1 VPVLSRGRQAI
12 APAYLFACLILGG
25 SAQGIWQNMGL
36 QLAGLAIITWAAV
49 APAEEPLLPP
59 AKQLLLLAIIG
70 VLVVGLELVP
80 LPPAVW
86 SHLGPRKEFV
96 EGYRALGLAVPAL
109 PLSMTPAETLDSLL
123 GIIPPLAIFCAI
135 VRLRAFRSAWLAGA
149 LLAGALAGILIG
161 ALQVASS
168 SSGQSPWYLY
178 EDTNVGAGV
187 GFFANANHMAIL
199 LVVSLPFLAAIAATA
214 RRANVQRYSAALALT
229 VGIAL
234 VVMVGL
240 ALNGSLAGYGLA
252 LPVAAASALILLP
265 SSSPLRTWTAVL
277 ATVLVIGA
285 IVGLEVT
292 SIGSTKFGHEA
303 STSVQSRA
311 DILGTTTRAMKDFL
325 PFGSGLGSF
334 RQVYHLYERPE
345 QVTSIYVVHVH
356 DDYVEL
362 ALETGVAGM
371 IVMALFLAWWAV
383 AVWRVWRTAEAG
395 PFARAAS
402 IASGAI
408 LVHSLVDFP
417 LRTAAISAVFAMCV
431 ALLADRRAPR
441 SKEPSDLRPARHTV
455 IR

>member
-1 VPVLSRGRQAI
+1 MLNRSRQAI
-12 APAYLFACLILGG
+12 APTYLFACLILGG
-25 SAQGIWQNMGL
+25 SAQGIWQNMIL
-36 QLAGLAIITWAAV
+36 QLAGVAIIAWAAA

-59 AKQLLLLAIIG
+59 AKQLLWLAILGI
-70 VLVVGLELVP
+70 LVVGLQLAP
-80 LPPAVW
+80 LPPGMW
-86 SHLGPRKEFV
+86 SHLGPRNQFV
-96 EGYRALGLAVPAL
+96 EGYHALGLAVPAL
-109 PLSMTPAETLDSLL
+109 PLSLTPAETLDSLL
-123 GIIPPLAIFCAI
+123 GIVPPLAIFCAV
-135 VRLRAFRSAWLAGA
+135 VRLRAFRPSWLAIA
-149 LLAGALAGILIG
+149 LLAGAVAGILIG

-168 SSGQSPWYLY
+168 KSGQSPWYLY

-199 LVVSLPFLAAIAATA
+199 LVIALPFLAAIAATA

-229 VGIAL
+229 IGIGL

-240 ALNGSLAGYGLA
+240 ALNRSLAGYGLA
-252 LPVAAASALILLP
+252 LPVLAASALIVLP
-265 SSSPLRTWTAVL
+265 STSRLRVWAVVL
-277 ATVLVIGA
+277 AGLLVITA
-285 IVGLEVT
+285 IFGLEVS
-292 SIGSTKFGHEA
+292 SIGSSKFGQEA
-303 STSVQSRA
+303 STSVESRA
-311 DILGTTTRAMKDFL
+311 DILATTSKAMSDFL

-345 QVTSIYVVHVH
+345 QVTNIYVIHAH
-356 DDYVEL
+356 NDYVEL

-371 IVMALFLAWWAV
+371 IIMALFLAWWAV

-417 LRTAAISAVFAMCV
+417 LRTAAISACFAMCV

-441 SKEPSDLRPARHTV
+441 AKEASDLRPARHAV

>member
-1 VPVLSRGRQAI
+1 VLSRGRQAI

-25 SAQGIWQNMGL
+25 SAQGIWQNMIL
-36 QLAGLAIITWAAV
+36 QLAGLAIIAWAAA
-49 APAEEPLLPP
+49 APAEEPLLSP
-59 AKQLLLLAIIG
+59 AKQLLMLAILG
-70 VLVVGLELVP
+70 TLVVALELVP
-80 LPPAVW
+80 LPPRVW
-86 SHLGPRKEFV
+86 SHLGPRNQFV
-96 EGYRALGLAVPAL
+96 EGYRTLGIAVPAL
-109 PLSMTPAETLDSLL
+109 PLSLTPAKSLDALL

-135 VRLRAFRSAWLAGA
+135 VRLRAFRPAWLAAA
-149 LLAGALAGILIG
+149 LLAGTVAGILIG

-178 EDTNVGAGV
+178 EETNVGAGV

-199 LVVSLPFLAAIAATA
+199 LVVALPFLAAVAATA
-214 RRANVQRYSAALALT
+214 RRANVQRYSAVLALT
-229 VGIAL
+229 IGIAL

-252 LPVAAASALILLP
+252 LPVLAASALIVLP
-265 SSSPLRTWTAVL
+265 SSSPLRIWAVVVAGL
-277 ATVLVIGA
+277 LVIAAVG
-285 IVGLEVT
+285 GLEIT
-292 SIGSTKFGHEA
+292 SIGSSKFGHEA

-311 DILGTTTRAMKDFL
+311 NILATTTKAMRDFL

-334 RQVYHLYERPE
+334 REVYHLYERPE
-345 QVTSIYVVHVH
+345 QVTNIYVIHAH
-356 DDYVEL
+356 NDYVEL

-371 IVMALFLAWWAV
+371 MVMALFLAWWVV

-395 PFARAAS
+395 PFARAAA
-402 IASGAI
+402 IASAAI

-417 LRTAAISAVFAMCV
+417 LRTAAISACFAMCV

-441 SKEPSDLRPARHTV
+441 AKEPSDLRPARHTV

>member
-1 VPVLSRGRQAI
+1 VLSRGRQAI

-25 SAQGIWQNMGL
+25 SAQGIWQNMIL
-36 QLAGLAIITWAAV
+36 QLAGLAIIAWAAA
-49 APAEEPLLPP
+49 APAEEPLLSP
-59 AKQLLLLAIIG
+59 AKQLLLLAILG
-70 VLVVGLELVP
+70 TLVVALELVP
-80 LPPAVW
+80 LPPRVW
-86 SHLGPRKEFV
+86 SHLGPRNQFV
-96 EGYRALGLAVPAL
+96 EGYRTLGIAVPAL
-109 PLSMTPAETLDSLL
+109 PLSLTPAKSLDALL

-135 VRLRAFRSAWLAGA
+135 VRLRAFRPAWLAAA
-149 LLAGALAGILIG
+149 LLAGTVAGILIG

-178 EDTNVGAGV
+178 EETNVGAGV

-199 LVVSLPFLAAIAATA
+199 LVVALPFLAAVAATA
-214 RRANVQRYSAALALT
+214 RRANVQRYSAVLALT
-229 VGIAL
+229 IGIAL

-252 LPVAAASALILLP
+252 LPVLAASALIVLP
-265 SSSPLRTWTAVL
+265 SSSPLRIWAVVVAGL
-277 ATVLVIGA
+277 LVIAAVG
-285 IVGLEVT
+285 GLEIT
-292 SIGSTKFGHEA
+292 SIGSSKFGHEA

-311 DILGTTTRAMKDFL
+311 NILATTTKAMRDFL

-334 RQVYHLYERPE
+334 REVYHLYERPE
-345 QVTSIYVVHVH
+345 QVTNIYVIHAH
-356 DDYVEL
+356 NDYVEL

-371 IVMALFLAWWAV
+371 MVMALFLAWWVV

-395 PFARAAS
+395 PFARAAA
-402 IASGAI
+402 IASAAI

-417 LRTAAISAVFAMCV
+417 LRTAAISACFAMCV

-441 SKEPSDLRPARHTV
+441 AKEPSDLRPARHTV

>member
-1 VPVLSRGRQAI
+1 VLSRGRQAI

-25 SAQGIWQNMGL
+25 SAQGIWQNMIL
-36 QLAGLAIITWAAV
+36 QLAGLAIIAWAAA
-49 APAEEPLLPP
+49 APAEEPLLSP
-59 AKQLLLLAIIG
+59 AKQLLMLAILG
-70 VLVVGLELVP
+70 TLVVALELVP
-80 LPPAVW
+80 LPPRVW
-86 SHLGPRKEFV
+86 SHLGPRNQFV
-96 EGYRALGLAVPAL
+96 EGYRALGIAVPAL
-109 PLSMTPAETLDSLL
+109 PLSLTPAKSLDALL

-135 VRLRAFRSAWLAGA
+135 VRLRAFRPAWLAAA
-149 LLAGALAGILIG
+149 LLAGTVAGILIG

-178 EDTNVGAGV
+178 EETNVGAGV

-199 LVVSLPFLAAIAATA
+199 LVVSLPFLAAVAATA
-214 RRANVQRYSAALALT
+214 RRANVQRYSAVLALT
-229 VGIAL
+229 IGIAL

-252 LPVAAASALILLP
+252 LPVLAASALIVLP
-265 SSSPLRTWTAVL
+265 SSSPLRIWAVVVAGL
-277 ATVLVIGA
+277 LVIAAVG
-285 IVGLEVT
+285 GLEIT
-292 SIGSTKFGHEA
+292 SIGSSKFGHEA

-311 DILGTTTRAMKDFL
+311 NILATTTKAMRDFL

-334 RQVYHLYERPE
+334 REVYHLYERPE
-345 QVTSIYVVHVH
+345 QVTNIYVIHAH
-356 DDYVEL
+356 NDYVEL

-371 IVMALFLAWWAV
+371 MVMALFLAWWVV

-395 PFARAAS
+395 PFARAAA
-402 IASGAI
+402 IASAAI

-417 LRTAAISAVFAMCV
+417 LRTAAISACFAMCV

-441 SKEPSDLRPARHTV
+441 AKEPSDLRPARHTV

>member
-1 VPVLSRGRQAI
+1 MLSRGRQAI

-25 SAQGIWQNMGL
+25 SAQGIWQNMIL
-36 QLAGLAIITWAAV
+36 QLAGLAIIAWAAA
-49 APAEEPLLPP
+49 APAEEPLLSP
-59 AKQLLLLAIIG
+59 AKQLLLLAILGI
-70 VLVVGLELVP
+70 LVVALELVP
-80 LPPAVW
+80 LSPTVW
-86 SHLGPRKEFV
+86 SHLGPRNQFV
-96 EGYRALGLAVPAL
+96 EGYRALGIAVPAL
-109 PLSMTPAETLDSLL
+109 PLSLTPAKSLDALL

-135 VRLRAFRSAWLAGA
+135 VRLRAFRPAWLAAA
-149 LLAGALAGILIG
+149 LLAGTVAGILIG

-178 EDTNVGAGV
+178 EETNVGAGV

-199 LVVSLPFLAAIAATA
+199 LVVALPFLAAVAATA
-214 RRANVQRYSAALALT
+214 RRANVQRYSAVLALT
-229 VGIAL
+229 IGIAL

-252 LPVAAASALILLP
+252 LPVLAASALIVLP
-265 SSSPLRTWTAVL
+265 SSSPLRIWAVVVAGL
-277 ATVLVIGA
+277 LVIAAVG
-285 IVGLEVT
+285 GLEIT
-292 SIGSTKFGHEA
+292 SIGSSKFGHEA

-311 DILGTTTRAMKDFL
+311 NILATTTKAMRDFL

-334 RQVYHLYERPE
+334 REVYHLYERPE
-345 QVTSIYVVHVH
+345 QVTNIYVIHAH
-356 DDYVEL
+356 NDYVEL

-371 IVMALFLAWWAV
+371 MVMALFLAWWVV

-395 PFARAAS
+395 PFARAAA
-402 IASGAI
+402 IASAAI

-417 LRTAAISAVFAMCV
+417 LRTAAISACFAMCV

-441 SKEPSDLRPARHTV
+441 AKEPSDLRPARHTV

>member
-1 VPVLSRGRQAI
+1 MLNRAREAI
-12 APAYLFACLILGG
+12 GPAYLFACLILGG
-25 SAQGIWQNMGL
+25 SAQGIWQNMIL
-36 QLAGLAIITWAAV
+36 QLAGVAIIAWAAA
-49 APAEEPLLPP
+49 APADEPLLPP
-59 AKQLLLLAIIG
+59 AKQLLLLAIVGI
-70 VLVVGLELVP
+70 LVIALQLVP

-86 SHLGPRKEFV
+86 SSLGPRHEFV
-96 EGYRALGLAVPAL
+96 EGYRALRLGVPAL

-123 GIIPPLAIFCAI
+123 AVIPPLAIFCAV
-135 VRLRAFRSAWLAGA
+135 VRLRAFRPGWLAIA
-149 LLAGALAGILIG
+149 LLAGTVAGILIG

-214 RRANVQRYSAALALT
+214 RRSNVQRYSAVLALT
-229 VGIAL
+229 IGIAL

-240 ALNGSLAGYGLA
+240 ALNRSLAGYGLA
-252 LPVAAASALILLP
+252 LPVLAASALIVLP
-265 SSSPLRTWTAVL
+265 SSSPLRIWAVVL
-277 ATVLVIGA
+277 ASLLVIAA
-285 IVGLEVT
+285 IFGLEVT
-292 SIGSTKFGHEA
+292 SIGSAKFGQEA

-311 DILGTTTRAMKDFL
+311 DILATTTTAMKDFL

-334 RQVYHLYERPE
+334 RRVYHLYERPE
-345 QVTSIYVVHVH
+345 QVTNIYVIHAH
-356 DDYVEL
+356 NDYVEL
-362 ALETGVAGM
+362 ALELGVAGM
-371 IVMALFLAWWAV
+371 ILMALFLAWWAV

-402 IASGAI
+402 IASAAI
-408 LVHSLVDFP
+408 LVHSVVDFP
-417 LRTAAISAVFAMCV
+417 LRTAAISACFAMCI

-441 SKEPSDLRPARHTV
+441 AKEPSDLRPARHTV

>member
-1 VPVLSRGRQAI
+1 VLSRGRQAI

-25 SAQGIWQNMGL
+25 SAQGIWQNMIL
-36 QLAGLAIITWAAV
+36 QLAGLAIIAWAAA
-49 APAEEPLLPP
+49 APAEEPLLSP
-59 AKQLLLLAIIG
+59 AKQLLLLAILG
-70 VLVVGLELVP
+70 TLVVALELVP
-80 LPPAVW
+80 LPPRVW
-86 SHLGPRKEFV
+86 SHLGPRNQFV
-96 EGYRALGLAVPAL
+96 EGYRALGIAVPAL
-109 PLSMTPAETLDSLL
+109 PLSLTPAKSLDALL

-135 VRLRAFRSAWLAGA
+135 VRLRAFRPAWLAAA
-149 LLAGALAGILIG
+149 LLAGTVAGILIG

-178 EDTNVGAGV
+178 EETNVGAGV

-199 LVVSLPFLAAIAATA
+199 LVVALPFLAAVAATA
-214 RRANVQRYSAALALT
+214 RRANVQRYSAVLALT
-229 VGIAL
+229 IGIAL

-252 LPVAAASALILLP
+252 LPVLAASALIVLP
-265 SSSPLRTWTAVL
+265 SSSPLRIWAVVVAGL
-277 ATVLVIGA
+277 LVIAAVG
-285 IVGLEVT
+285 GLEIT
-292 SIGSTKFGHEA
+292 SIGSSKFGHEA

-311 DILGTTTRAMKDFL
+311 NILATTTKAMRDFL

-334 RQVYHLYERPE
+334 REVYHLYERPE
-345 QVTSIYVVHVH
+345 QVTNIYVIHAH
-356 DDYVEL
+356 NDYVEL

-371 IVMALFLAWWAV
+371 MVMALFLAWWVV

-395 PFARAAS
+395 PFARAAA
-402 IASGAI
+402 IASAAI

-417 LRTAAISAVFAMCV
+417 LRTAAISACFAMCV

-441 SKEPSDLRPARHTV
+441 AKEPSDLRPARHTV